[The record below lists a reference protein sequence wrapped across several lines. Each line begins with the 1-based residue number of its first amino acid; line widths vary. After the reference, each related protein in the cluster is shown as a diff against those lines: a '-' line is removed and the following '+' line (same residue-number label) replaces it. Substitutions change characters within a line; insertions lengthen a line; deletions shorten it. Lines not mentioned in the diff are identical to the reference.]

1 MQHQFEI
8 VLTVAIAAG
17 SLLLFGYWFRYTCLL
32 ILSAKTAFD
41 YAGGMAASANLAFLG
56 VQQELRN
63 HEVVNLDP
71 LHAALERDYTTLTRM
86 LKEATQNEEQSSI
99 EEQMLAAYYK
109 LMDKWYRT
117 SRSFSPQA
125 ARRALEEMSTVVGHF
140 ANILGEQAACG
151 SPA

>member
-1 MQHQFEI
+1 MGHQFEI

-41 YAGGMAASANLAFLG
+41 YAGGVATSANLAFLG
-56 VQQELRN
+56 VQRELRN
-63 HEVVNLDP
+63 HEVINLDP
-71 LHAALERDYTTLTRM
+71 LHAALERDYTTLSRL
-86 LKEATQNEEQSSI
+86 LKEAQNAEQSSI
-99 EEQMLAAYYK
+99 EEQMLAVYYR

-140 ANILGEQAACG
+140 ANILGEQAACA
-151 SPA
+151 SAA